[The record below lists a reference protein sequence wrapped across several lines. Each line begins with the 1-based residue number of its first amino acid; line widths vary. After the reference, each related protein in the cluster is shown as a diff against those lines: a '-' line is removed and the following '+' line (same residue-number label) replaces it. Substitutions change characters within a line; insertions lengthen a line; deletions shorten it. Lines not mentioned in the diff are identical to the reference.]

1 MDLNSLPLAS
11 KNRRDQISG
20 PTCHSPNQSRN
31 ISTTTSNSQHAT
43 TPLILSSPARTSPL
57 IRQLLSLPARAR
69 GAGRRAASAVV
80 DPMTGSPA
88 DPPERPRPRLTV
100 LPLVALIFYDVS
112 GGPFGIEDLSPRGR
126 RRVAPSPQLPR
137 PARPLVSGRSRGGGR
152 RRPEGAIAE
161 GRGWPPGPEEASY
174 MAAVCSALAALDG
187 GGGSA
192 HDEPVSGLMMVSSL
206 VAASPTVVTS
216 AGPGPPRHRAQ
227 ARTAET
233 KTAAGRTGAAAGPP
247 SPDGPHRN
255 VPP

>member
-1 MDLNSLPLAS
+1 M
-11 KNRRDQISG
+11 
-20 PTCHSPNQSRN
+20 
-31 ISTTTSNSQHAT
+31 TTIWSA
-43 TPLILSSPARTSPL
+43 LEGSSE
-57 IRQLLSLPARAR
+57 
-69 GAGRRAASAVV
+69 RRASCGHGGGERRPAV
-80 DPMTGSPA
+80 TQAG
-88 DPPERPRPRLTV
+88 
-100 LPLVALIFYDVS
+100 S
-112 GGPFGIEDLSPRGR
+112 GGPRPAPGGTAGAWARPLGRALPCRPRAHEQGAAARGHLQAGSGGCRPHHGCPSRGEEGRLLRGSAGAIAAAGNGAPPHRTHLLRRLGRALRHRGLSPRGR
-126 RRVAPSPQLPR
+126 RRAAPSPQLPR

-233 KTAAGRTGAAAGPP
+233 KTAAGRTR
-247 SPDGPHRN
+247 SRCWSS
-255 VPP
+255 